1 MGDGLPVLSE
11 GTPRYTSSR
20 WRLASALAADVLPQ
34 APSNLHPCGGRAPL
48 ALAAYPSQPATHRHR
63 GPAVRLPPQERW
75 PVTWHGKR
83 ASRMTH
89 PGPGGGGGSG
99 RAAGAATPGLS
110 LRYRRATLDAAAWIP
125 ILEEPP
131 FLLHS
136 MFWFPLLDLPVATAL
151 CLPRC
156 AAHGGRGTY
165 CCESQATAEVQ
176 VARDFWEYISF
187 TTFFCSKRKMD
198 TQVASYLPW

>member
-20 WRLASALAADVLPQ
+20 WRLAGALAADVLPQ

-99 RAAGAATPGLS
+99 KGRGGGHAGFAISTRDAGCRRMDSNLGRASPPLSPLSNHSSSTPCFGFLFLTCRSPLLS
-110 LRYRRATLDAAAWIP
+110 ACRDVPLMEGEASTVASRKLLLRYR
-125 ILEEPP
+125 
-131 FLLHS
+131 
-136 MFWFPLLDLPVATAL
+136 
-151 CLPRC
+151 
-156 AAHGGRGTY
+156 
-165 CCESQATAEVQ
+165 
-176 VARDFWEYISF
+176 
-187 TTFFCSKRKMD
+187 
-198 TQVASYLPW
+198 